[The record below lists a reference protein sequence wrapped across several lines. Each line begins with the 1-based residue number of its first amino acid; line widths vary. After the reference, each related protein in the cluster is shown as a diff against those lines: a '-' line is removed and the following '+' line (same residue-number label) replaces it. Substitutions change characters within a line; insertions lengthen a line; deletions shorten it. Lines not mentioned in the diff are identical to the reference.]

1 MMVKRANFPSSM
13 CAYLQTP
20 TMNPGRIPTLQDLP
34 DHTKADPDEDSSNHK
49 VESFE
54 LAVSLDLDSQEF
66 KYLEATRDFNR
77 GEGGL
82 HDAID
87 RSELGI
93 LVIPTCCNVSASFAS
108 LEGSPIT
115 SIPLE
120 FYRPAEL

>member
-1 MMVKRANFPSSM
+1 MRVPSNADDEPREDSNL
-13 CAYLQTP
+13 ARPPRPHQ
-20 TMNPGRIPTLQDLP
+20 GR
-34 DHTKADPDEDSSNHK
+34 PDEDSSNHK